1 VNAKLKEPKFAI
13 GAAVAAGLLVVV
25 AGWVLLVSPAKSKA
39 SKLQTQVESTQA
51 EIATRR
57 AAIASKPKI
66 RVDVRSSD
74 LFRLTKAVPGRQDM
88 SGIVLELNRVAK
100 STGVSFD
107 SITPSQPVQAQG
119 YNVHPLAVV
128 VSGKFG
134 EVNGFL
140 HSVRK
145 LVTVRKGKLDAR
157 GRLFAIDTV
166 SVIEEPDKHFP
177 TVQATVTLDAF
188 VYAGGSGPGTTG
200 TPGTTTPSTGTSSP
214 SGAVAAGATS

>member
-1 VNAKLKEPKFAI
+1 MNAKLKDPKFAI
-13 GAAVAAGLLVVV
+13 GGAVAVGLLVAV
-25 AGWVLLVSPAKSKA
+25 AGWMLLVSPAKSKA
-39 SKLQTQVESTQA
+39 SELDTQVQSTQA

-74 LFRLTKAVPGRQDM
+74 LYRLTKAVPGQQDM

-100 STGVSFD
+100 SAGVNFD

-119 YNVHPLAVV
+119 YRVHPLAVV
-128 VSGKFG
+128 VSGRFG

-188 VYAGGSGPGTTG
+188 VYAGGSGPGT
-200 TPGTTTPSTGTSSP
+200 PGTTTPSTDTSSP

>member
-1 VNAKLKEPKFAI
+1 MNAKLKDPKFAI
-13 GAAVAAGLLVVV
+13 GGAVAVGLLVAV
-25 AGWVLLVSPAKSKA
+25 AGWMMLVSPAKSKA
-39 SKLQTQVESTQA
+39 SKLETQVQSTQA

-74 LFRLTKAVPGRQDM
+74 LYRLTKAVPGQQDM

-100 STGVSFD
+100 SAGVNFD

-119 YNVHPLAVV
+119 YRVHPLAVV
-128 VSGKFG
+128 VSGRFG

-188 VYAGGSGPGTTG
+188 VYAGGSGPGT
-200 TPGTTTPSTGTSSP
+200 PGTTTPSTDTSSP

>member
-1 VNAKLKEPKFAI
+1 VNAKLKDPKFAI
-13 GAAVAAGLLVVV
+13 GGAVAVGLLVAV
-25 AGWVLLVSPAKSKA
+25 AGWMMLVSPAKSKA
-39 SKLQTQVESTQA
+39 SKLETQVQSTQA

-74 LFRLTKAVPGRQDM
+74 LYRLTKAVPGQQDM

-100 STGVSFD
+100 SAGVNFD

-119 YNVHPLAVV
+119 YRVHPLAVV
-128 VSGKFG
+128 VSGRFG

-188 VYAGGSGPGTTG
+188 VYAGGSGPGT
-200 TPGTTTPSTGTSSP
+200 PGTTTPSTDTSSP